1 MNGNE
6 QIENNGTTDDKSDSG
21 KSIKK
26 LSNIKEYSKYI
37 SVFSAI
43 IYGIAMVIKNIYS
56 LYYSIQAEKFYGI
69 PRKYFYEN
77 VLGDVNISLILVLLF
92 ILMLLSPTIIKK
104 WLKSRLSLL
113 EAIAYSAM
121 MSIVILEILLRTV
134 IKILDSFELD
144 YINNSKPFGI
154 GILIFISCITGLSFY
169 VYIKLFTSGDSKT
182 IGNTDLEKQEIQNT
196 IKKTEKLHNIF
207 VVIVTILFGV
217 ILVLFFL
224 NIKFPSN
231 TKSYEVVLEENNV
244 RKIVV
249 GDYKDFY
256 ILMDIKEIKKV
267 KLENDE
273 EGNKLVF
280 RKYYYELK
288 QKENNKIVYANFK
301 QVEGQE

>member
-21 KSIKK
+21 ESIKN
-26 LSNIKEYSKYI
+26 LFNIKEYSKYI

-43 IYGIAMVIKNIYS
+43 IYGIAMVIKNIY
-56 LYYSIQAEKFYGI
+56 LFYYSIQAEKFYGI

-113 EAIAYSAM
+113 DAVAYSGM
-121 MSIVILEILLRTV
+121 ISIAILDILLLTV
-134 IKILDSFELD
+134 IQILDSFELD

-154 GILIFISCITGLSFY
+154 GILIFIFFITGFSFY
-169 VYIKLFTSGDSKT
+169 VYIKLFTSGDMP
-182 IGNTDLEKQEIQNT
+182 KQAIQNT
-196 IKKTEKLHNIF
+196 IKKTEKLHIIF
-207 VVIVTILFGV
+207 AVIFTFLLGV

-224 NIKFPSN
+224 NIKLPSN

-244 RKIVV
+244 KKIVV
-249 GDYKDFY
+249 GDYK
-256 ILMDIKEIKKV
+256 IKKV

-288 QKENNKIVYANFK
+288 QKENNKIVYTNFK

>member
-1 MNGNE
+1 
-6 QIENNGTTDDKSDSG
+6 
-21 KSIKK
+21 
-26 LSNIKEYSKYI
+26 
-37 SVFSAI
+37 
-43 IYGIAMVIKNIYS
+43 MVIKNIY
-56 LYYSIQAEKFYGI
+56 LFYYSIQAEKFYGI

-113 EAIAYSAM
+113 DAVAYSGM
-121 MSIVILEILLRTV
+121 ISIAILDILLLTV
-134 IKILDSFELD
+134 IQILDSFELD

-154 GILIFISCITGLSFY
+154 GILIFIFFITGFSFY
-169 VYIKLFTSGDSKT
+169 VYIKLFTSGDMP
-182 IGNTDLEKQEIQNT
+182 KQAIQNT
-196 IKKTEKLHNIF
+196 IKKTEKLHITFAVIF
-207 VVIVTILFGV
+207 TFLLGV

-224 NIKFPSN
+224 NIKLPSN

-244 RKIVV
+244 KKIVV

-288 QKENNKIVYANFK
+288 QKENNKIVYTNFK

>member
-21 KSIKK
+21 ESIKN
-26 LSNIKEYSKYI
+26 LFNIKEYSKYI

-43 IYGIAMVIKNIYS
+43 IYGIAMVIKNIY
-56 LYYSIQAEKFYGI
+56 LFYYSIQAEKFYGI

-113 EAIAYSAM
+113 DAVAYSGM
-121 MSIVILEILLRTV
+121 ISIAILDILLLTV
-134 IKILDSFELD
+134 IQILDSFELD

-154 GILIFISCITGLSFY
+154 GILIFIFFITGFSFY
-169 VYIKLFTSGDSKT
+169 VYIKLFTSGDMP
-182 IGNTDLEKQEIQNT
+182 KQAIQNT
-196 IKKTEKLHNIF
+196 IKKTEKLHIIF
-207 VVIVTILFGV
+207 AVIFTFLLGV

-224 NIKFPSN
+224 NIKLPSN

-244 RKIVV
+244 KKIVV

-288 QKENNKIVYANFK
+288 QKENNKIVYTNFK